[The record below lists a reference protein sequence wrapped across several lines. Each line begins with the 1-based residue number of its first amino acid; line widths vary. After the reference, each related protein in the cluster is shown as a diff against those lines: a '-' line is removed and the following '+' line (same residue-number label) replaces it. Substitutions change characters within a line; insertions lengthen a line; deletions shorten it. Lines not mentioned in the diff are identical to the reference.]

1 MSENYKC
8 TESIWQE
15 LKDHNLKNIKE
26 SAPRETSHVGQ
37 YGSNG
42 HTPRAVGSRD
52 ESDGHEQ
59 AVRVEGQPRMVS
71 IL

>member
-42 HTPRAVGSRD
+42 HTPRD
-52 ESDGHEQ
+52 ELDGNEQ
-59 AVRVEGQPRMVS
+59 AVRVERQPRMVS